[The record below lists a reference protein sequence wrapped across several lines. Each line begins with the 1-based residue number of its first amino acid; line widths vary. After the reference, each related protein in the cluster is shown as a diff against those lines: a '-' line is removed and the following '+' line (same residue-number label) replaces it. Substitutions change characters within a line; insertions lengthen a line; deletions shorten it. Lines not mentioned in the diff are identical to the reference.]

1 MVPPAKGKPRQ
12 QMKPAL
18 WRSGD
23 GRHHGRRRAV
33 APLALPRCA
42 GYAEDQLG
50 GQRGVRPGGPGA
62 PGEGKK
68 SQHQLAV
75 TRNPKSSLCIYS
87 LQLVQ
92 PFLSKT
98 PLDRKSFCIL
108 GTTLGSII
116 PSRGWQLRHSSR
128 VHKGPTCFVC
138 EVCWA
143 TVCLKFLGTSTEKS
157 QKGPWCC

>member
-1 MVPPAKGKPRQ
+1 M
-12 QMKPAL
+12 
-18 WRSGD
+18 
-23 GRHHGRRRAV
+23 

-50 GQRGVRPGGPGA
+50 GQRGVRSGPGTLGPQEKA
-62 PGEGKK
+62 RK

-98 PLDRKSFCIL
+98 PFRTASLSA
-108 GTTLGSII
+108 S
-116 PSRGWQLRHSSR
+116 W
-128 VHKGPTCFVC
+128 GP
-138 EVCWA
+138 
-143 TVCLKFLGTSTEKS
+143 
-157 QKGPWCC
+157 P